1 VISDD
6 DIQRAVDWLRDN
18 APVAARC
25 RATREYLS
33 EYTKALRATLMRG
46 HASLPVAAQER
57 EALAD
62 ERYLDHLSALRIA
75 VEDDEKMRWLKA
87 AAEAKIEAWRTQA
100 ANQRINV

>member
-1 VISDD
+1 MIYYKAFRV
-6 DIQRAVDWLRDN
+6 
-18 APVAARC
+18 PVPSIHH
-25 RATREYLS
+25 T
-33 EYTKALRATLMRG
+33 